1 MREPRIPRKGLA
13 GLRKHAFSCFTFPE
27 KTGAILA
34 LWKTPSHFE
43 LEHWRDGAAPA
54 ALSSCPEGKSL
65 FG

>member
-34 LWKTPSHFE
+34 P
-43 LEHWRDGAAPA
+43 LEDTFP
-54 ALSSCPEGKSL
+54 
-65 FG
+65 F